1 MADPCDI
8 CGGRRIIVLP
18 VMPRLSLSVQDA
30 SFEPYATTITKREFP
45 CPQCAPTTHEDRI
58 DVATVESEQTIRGPG
73 LMHGRGFRDAM
84 KRDVAHGIAHFLL
97 DHGYI
102 NFQWREPVSISD
114 AECFPPP
121 ELSVRGTVG
130 VVAPAVVASM
140 EQRIA
145 ERQVEVAAE
154 VVAEAAHLIGNWG
167 SYYGHTSLSKS
178 DAYREIDQALK
189 NVLEKRAPRPS
200 EISQ

>member
-1 MADPCDI
+1 MPDICDI

-58 DVATVESEQTIRGPG
+58 DVATVGSEQTVRGPG
-73 LMHGRGFRDAM
+73 LMHDRVFRDAM
-84 KRDVAHGIAHFLL
+84 EREVAHGIAHFLL

-145 ERQVEVAAE
+145 ERQEEFAAE
-154 VVAEAAHLIGNWG
+154 VVEEAIRQIDHWG
-167 SYYGHTSLSKS
+167 SYYGHTGLSK
-178 DAYREIDQALK
+178 AQAADSVRTAVK
-189 NVLEKRAPRPS
+189 GVRNRRAAKPLVA
-200 EISQ
+200 